1 MRRDELAWLLLP
13 LLLFDLPRYFL
24 GTLMLWCA
32 DVVHVLGDWALGRR
46 DDPAYTYQPSV
57 CVVIAGLNEGP
68 SLRGNLDRLV
78 GSYPDLQIIV
88 VDDGS
93 SDGMT
98 QVGHDFARLHDSV
111 LVLTKRR
118 GGKSSAMNFALPF
131 ARAEVVIV
139 VDADSHLAPNAI
151 WEIVQPLADPRVG
164 AVSGNVLV
172 RNEFQ
177 HLVTRLQ
184 GLEYQRSIFLGRMIS
199 DRLNLL
205 GIASGAF
212 VAIRRTALR
221 HVRGW
226 DVGPGED
233 EDSTLRLR
241 KVGYQVAFAPYAECW
256 TDAPTTWRALVRQR
270 RRWEWAVVTFGLRKH
285 IDMVNVL
292 SPAARPENVLLLL
305 ERWLF
310 NLFCPIVFWVWL
322 IWWCLVGW
330 PERIPNVCL
339 LYYLLHLA
347 METANWLILLNYS
360 AHRLRDLRLGIVL
373 PLMPF
378 YQLIQRCVTTWAIVE
393 ETFTRRSYRDGF
405 VPEHVR
411 EATWHW

>member
-13 LLLFDLPRYFL
+13 MLLFDVPRYFVGSL
-24 GTLMLWCA
+24 VMWLVDLAYRVAEW
-32 DVVHVLGDWALGRR
+32 WRR
-46 DDPAYTYQPSV
+46 GEPRPGFPYQPSV

-68 SLRGNLDRLV
+68 SLRGGLERLV
-78 GSYPDLQIIV
+78 GSYPDLQVIV

-93 SDGMT
+93 SDGMS
-98 QVGHDFARLHDSV
+98 QVGHEFARLHDNV

-131 ARAEVVIV
+131 VRAEIVIV

-151 WEIVQPLADPRVG
+151 WEVVQPLADPQVG

-172 RNEFQ
+172 RNEFTNI
-177 HLVTRLQ
+177 VTRLQ
-184 GLEYQRSIFLGRMIS
+184 GLEYQRSIFMGRMLA

-212 VAIRRTALR
+212 GAFRMTALR
-221 HVRGW
+221 HVGGW

-233 EDSTLRLR
+233 EDITLRLR
-241 KVGYQVAFAPYAECW
+241 KVGYRVVFAAYAECW
-256 TDAPTTWRALVRQR
+256 TQAPTKWWTLIRQR
-270 RRWEWAVVTFGLRKH
+270 RRWEWAVVTFGSRKH
-285 IDMVNVL
+285 IDMINLL
-292 SPAARPENVLLLL
+292 SPAARWGNVLLLL

-310 NLFCPIVFWVWL
+310 NLFLPIVFWVAL
-322 IWWCLVGW
+322 LWWCLVGFPHHW
-330 PERIPNVCL
+330 AYLGL
-339 LYYLLHLA
+339 LYYLLYLA
-347 METANWLILLNYS
+347 METANWLLLLDYS
-360 AHRLRDLRLGIVL
+360 AHRLRDFRLGIVL

-378 YQLIQRCVTTWAIVE
+378 YQFLQRCVTTWAIAE
-393 ETFTRRSYRDGF
+393 EVFTRRSFRDGF
-405 VPEHVR
+405 VPQHVR

>member
-13 LLLFDLPRYFL
+13 LLLFDVPRYL
-24 GTLMLWCA
+24 VGSLLLWCT
-32 DVVHVLGDWALGRR
+32 DVACDLGHWMLGRH
-46 DDPAYTYQPSV
+46 DAPTYTYRPSV
-57 CVVIAGLNEGP
+57 CVVIAGLNEGT
-68 SLRGNLDRLV
+68 SLGASLERLI

-98 QVGHDFARLHDSV
+98 QVGHDFARLHDNV

-139 VDADSHLAPNAI
+139 VDADSHLAPTAI

-177 HLVTRLQ
+177 NLVTRLQ
-184 GLEYQRSIFLGRMIS
+184 GFEYQRSIFMGRMVS

-212 VAIRRTALR
+212 GDLRRTALQ

-233 EDSTLRLR
+233 EDNTLRLR
-241 KVGYQVAFAPYAECW
+241 KVGYRVVFAPYAECW
-256 TDAPTTWRALVRQR
+256 TRAPATWFALVRQR

-292 SPAARPENVLLLL
+292 SPAARLENVLLLL

-310 NLFCPIVFWVWL
+310 NLVFPIVFWAWL
-322 IWWCLVGW
+322 IWWCVVGW
-330 PERIPNVCL
+330 PQRLSDLCL
-339 LYYLLHLA
+339 LYYLLYLA

-360 AHRLRDLRLGIVL
+360 AHRLRNLRLGIVL

-378 YQLIQRCVTTWAIVE
+378 YQLMQRCVTTWAIVE
-393 ETFTRRSYRDGF
+393 ETFTRRSFRDGF
-405 VPEHVR
+405 VPQHVR
-411 EATWHW
+411 DATWHW